1 MSATRLTRGFS
12 GERSATHNPAGKD
25 PVQASRV
32 LHAMTNLRLTTAEPG
47 HANDSKSRTI
57 ASRPWLAYLPIAI
70 VALIGVIITGYA
82 FNAVTG
88 WERQR
93 VEQAFREAANDRVL
107 MVLREIDQSLGVVQ
121 GIGSFFDASAWVG
134 RRDFRKYVGPAL
146 KHHSSI
152 EALQWIP
159 RVTGIERT
167 SFEEEARRSFAPFRI
182 NERDQAGDLVRA
194 QQRPVH
200 FPVLYV
206 QPYQPNRD
214 VLGLDLA
221 SDPATLD
228 ALLQTRDAG
237 QMRVSPR
244 ILLQRED
251 RVEYGFIARL
261 PVYLKTDAGEAEGE
275 DEEAAPETLETRQLQ
290 LRGFAAGI
298 FRVGEIIE
306 SALQNLSPSGID
318 MVIHDVTN
326 EGEKIYLYRHFS
338 RRRSAD
344 AGQRKTENGESH
356 DNREFIQNISVMNR
370 HWEVACTSI
379 PGHFQ
384 PDRWSGWATLAGGL
398 PFTAL
403 LAIYLSTLVGREAK
417 IKRLVT
423 RRTTQLEELN
433 EELNSEINERL
444 NAEKE
449 LQRLNE
455 TLEQRVALRTAE
467 AERHVQELEQF
478 AYVTSHDLKAPLRG
492 IANLSAWLEEDL
504 QDKLTEPT
512 REQLEL
518 LRDRVQRMNALIE
531 GLLEYSRIGK
541 AANSIVDVDTG
552 ELLTE
557 VIDSLSPPDGFT
569 VDVAADM
576 PTLHTDR
583 LHLYQVFS
591 NLIGNSIK
599 HVNNEHGHVWIKARD
614 RGEYYEFTVSDD
626 GPGIAAEYHD
636 KVFMMFQTLGVNDY
650 GSNTGIGLA
659 LVKKI
664 VQEHGGSITL
674 ESEEGNGA
682 TFRFTWPR
690 HG

>member
-1 MSATRLTRGFS
+1 
-12 GERSATHNPAGKD
+12 
-25 PVQASRV
+25 
-32 LHAMTNLRLTTAEPG
+32 
-47 HANDSKSRTI
+47 
-57 ASRPWLAYLPIAI
+57 
-70 VALIGVIITGYA
+70 
-82 FNAVTG
+82 
-88 WERQR
+88 
-93 VEQAFREAANDRVL
+93 
-107 MVLREIDQSLGVVQ
+107 
-121 GIGSFFDASAWVG
+121 
-134 RRDFRKYVGPAL
+134 
-146 KHHSSI
+146 
-152 EALQWIP
+152 
-159 RVTGIERT
+159 
-167 SFEEEARRSFAPFRI
+167 
-182 NERDQAGDLVRA
+182 
-194 QQRPVH
+194 
-200 FPVLYV
+200 
-206 QPYQPNRD
+206 
-214 VLGLDLA
+214 
-221 SDPATLD
+221 
-228 ALLQTRDAG
+228 
-237 QMRVSPR
+237 
-244 ILLQRED
+244 
-251 RVEYGFIARL
+251 
-261 PVYLKTDAGEAEGE
+261 
-275 DEEAAPETLETRQLQ
+275 
-290 LRGFAAGI
+290 
-298 FRVGEIIE
+298 
-306 SALQNLSPSGID
+306 
-318 MVIHDVTN
+318 
-326 EGEKIYLYRHFS
+326 
-338 RRRSAD
+338 
-344 AGQRKTENGESH
+344 
-356 DNREFIQNISVMNR
+356 
-370 HWEVACTSI
+370 
-379 PGHFQ
+379 
-384 PDRWSGWATLAGGL
+384 
-398 PFTAL
+398 L

-541 AANSIVDVDTG
+541 AAHSIAGVDTG

-583 LHLYQVFS
+583 LHLNQVFS

-599 HVNNEHGHVWIKARD
+599 HVNNEQGHVWIKVRD

-626 GPGIAAEYHD
+626 GPGIATEYHD

-674 ESEEGNGA
+674 ESEEGSGA